1 MAVLAG
7 IFGWG
12 IGPFLVSPLA
22 ALSVLFLMYSLARRM
37 GLSPIMSF
45 AGACIIAAF
54 PVFLFI
60 AVQPMSDVLAAA
72 WVILVVFAALRS
84 RKRESWALLAG
95 AGFGM
100 SVLVRPSN
108 ILVLFALAA
117 ALPFKLKAYLK
128 FFLGGCLFGAV
139 QLGFNQN
146 LYGNPFV
153 SGYRTEV
160 VNALALPNL
169 PRLIPFIG
177 RWLSRMLT
185 PLVLFSWFAV
195 MADRKVPLRDRLVLF
210 LWFAPFL
217 IFYGLYQPLENWTF
231 IRFFLPALPAVI
243 LSALFVLRDG
253 TSYALQKTHSA
264 DRIGTGKK
272 RTRAQLIKIAAVALV
287 ILVVFVEI
295 GEVKKLR
302 LLDVDEYESVYKKS
316 CLAVKEALPENSVVI
331 AGQLSGALTYYTH
344 VLPCLWDS
352 LQPSSFSV
360 LQFKASQRGFGIYA
374 LLFPHEESEFQKY
387 APGAWEK
394 ITNYEFVSLWKF
406 KEQ

>member
-1 MAVLAG
+1 MAPAYPPGLPLHMAVLAG

-128 FFLGGCLFGAV
+128 FFLGGCL
-139 QLGFNQN
+139 
-146 LYGNPFV
+146 
-153 SGYRTEV
+153 
-160 VNALALPNL
+160 
-169 PRLIPFIG
+169 
-177 RWLSRMLT
+177 
-185 PLVLFSWFAV
+185 
-195 MADRKVPLRDRLVLF
+195 
-210 LWFAPFL
+210 
-217 IFYGLYQPLENWTF
+217 
-231 IRFFLPALPAVI
+231 
-243 LSALFVLRDG
+243 
-253 TSYALQKTHSA
+253 
-264 DRIGTGKK
+264 
-272 RTRAQLIKIAAVALV
+272 
-287 ILVVFVEI
+287 
-295 GEVKKLR
+295 
-302 LLDVDEYESVYKKS
+302 
-316 CLAVKEALPENSVVI
+316 
-331 AGQLSGALTYYTH
+331 
-344 VLPCLWDS
+344 
-352 LQPSSFSV
+352 
-360 LQFKASQRGFGIYA
+360 
-374 LLFPHEESEFQKY
+374 
-387 APGAWEK
+387 
-394 ITNYEFVSLWKF
+394 
-406 KEQ
+406 